1 MFIGV
6 DCGTQGTKA
15 LVIDANGQVRGRG
28 HAAHSLIERDSGARE
43 QHPSIWVEAMVAAV
57 RMALAEAA
65 VPAKEIRCLG
75 ISGQQHGLVVLDAAG
90 SVIRPAKLWNDTETA
105 PDNERIVAA
114 LGGPSAWFDKVGI
127 IPLTG
132 YTISKLA
139 FLAAREPDNFARIAH
154 ILLPHDYLNHWL
166 TGRFVAEYGDASG
179 TGFFDVRKR
188 AWAPDVLAL
197 MDGGSGHL
205 AAALPELVAPDAIVG
220 PLTAKAAEALGLTTA
235 CLVAAGGGDNM
246 MGAIGTG
253 NVREGV
259 VTISLGTSATVYSYS
274 DSPVLDPAGA
284 VAPFCSSTGGW
295 LPLVCTMNATNVTSG
310 GAHLLG
316 RDVGFISEALEATA
330 PGAGGITMLPFLNG
344 ERTPDL
350 PTARASI
357 LGLSA
362 VNMTPE
368 HLMRGMVEGV
378 TFGVLAGLRRIIG
391 DRAPERVFMIGGG
404 ARSRPW
410 RQMVAD
416 MTGAEIVVPAGDE
429 AGCLGAA
436 IQAVWAHGRATGSGE
451 AITAIADRCVAL
463 DPDKTTM
470 PIAGRK
476 SAYDDAFAL
485 YRARLAEIHGVG

>member
-15 LVIDANGQVRGRG
+15 LVLDENGRVHGRG
-28 HAAHSLIERDSGARE
+28 HAAHTLIERDSGARE

-65 VPAKEIRCLG
+65 APAEAIRCIG
-75 ISGQQHGLVVLDAAG
+75 VSGQQHGLVVLDSAG
-90 SVIRPAKLWNDTETA
+90 AVIRPAKLWNDTETA

-114 LGGPSAWFDKVGI
+114 LGGPAAWFEKVGI

-139 FLAAREPDNFARIAH
+139 FLADHEAGNFARIAH

-166 TGRFVAEYGDASG
+166 TGRFVAECGDASG

-188 AWAPDVLAL
+188 AWAPQALAL
-197 MDGGSGHL
+197 IDGGSGRL
-205 AAALPELVAPDAIVG
+205 AAALPELVASDAIVG
-220 PLTAKAAEALGLTTA
+220 SLTAAAAAALGLSPK
-235 CLVAAGGGDNM
+235 CLVATGGGDNM
-246 MGAIGTG
+246 MGAVGTG

-259 VTISLGTSATVYSYS
+259 VTMSLGTSATVYSYS
-274 DSPVLDPAGA
+274 NTPVLDPSGA
-284 VAPFCSSTGGW
+284 VAPFCASTGGW

-310 GAHLLG
+310 GAHLIG
-316 RDVGFISEALEATA
+316 REIGFVSEALEATA

-350 PTARASI
+350 PTARGTI

-362 VNMTPE
+362 LNMTPE
-368 HLMRGMVEGV
+368 NLMRAMVEGV
-378 TFGVLAGLRRIIG
+378 TFGVIAGLHRILG
-391 DRAPERVFMIGGG
+391 ARAAERVFMIGGG
-404 ARSRPW
+404 ARSKPW

-416 MTGAEIVVPAGDE
+416 MTGAEIVVPIGDE

-436 IQAVWAHGRATGSGE
+436 IQAIWAYGRASGAGE
-451 AITAIADRCVAL
+451 DIADIADRCVVI
-463 DPDKTTM
+463 DQDKTTP

-485 YRARLAEIHGVG
+485 YRTQLARLHGVN

>member
-15 LVIDANGQVRGRG
+15 LVIDENGRVRGRG
-28 HAAHSLIERDSGARE
+28 HAAHGLIERDSGARE
-43 QHPSIWVEAMVAAV
+43 QHPSTWVDAMIAAV
-57 RMALAEAA
+57 RMALKEAA
-65 VPAKEIRCLG
+65 LPADAIRCLG
-75 ISGQQHGLVVLDAAG
+75 ISGQQHGLAVLDDKGA
-90 SVIRPAKLWNDTETA
+90 VIRPAKLWCDTETA

-114 LGGPSAWFDKVGI
+114 FGGPAAWFEKVGI

-139 FLAAREPDNFARIAH
+139 FLADREPDNFARIAH

-188 AWAPDVLAL
+188 AWAPEAL
-197 MDGGSGHL
+197 SLIDRGSGHL
-205 AAALPELVAPDAIVG
+205 AAALPDLVAPDAIVG
-220 PLTAKAAEALGLTTA
+220 KLTPAAAEALGLTTD
-235 CLVAAGGGDNM
+235 CLVTSGGGDNM

-259 VTISLGTSATVYSYS
+259 VTVSLGTSATVFSYS
-274 DSPVLDPAGA
+274 DTPVLDPSGA
-284 VAPFCSSTGGW
+284 VAPFCSSSGGW

-316 RDVGFISEALEATA
+316 RDIGFVSEALEGTS

-350 PTARASI
+350 PTARGTI

-368 HLMRGMVEGV
+368 NLMRAMVEGV
-378 TFGVLAGLRRIIG
+378 TFGVLAGLHRIRG
-391 DRAPERVFMIGGG
+391 DKAAERVFMIGGG
-404 ARSRPW
+404 ARSKPW

-416 MTGAEIVVPAGDE
+416 MTGAEIVVPTGDE

-436 IQAVWAHGRATGSGE
+436 IQAIWAYGRSTGAGE
-451 AITAIADRCVAL
+451 DIAAIADRCVSL
-463 DPDKTTM
+463 DADKTTT
-470 PIAGRK
+470 PVASRK
-476 SAYDDAFAL
+476 SAYDEAFGL
-485 YRARLAEIHGVG
+485 YRARLADVHGVN

>member
-15 LVIDANGQVRGRG
+15 LVVDAAGRVLGRG
-28 HAAHSLIERDSGARE
+28 HATHVLIERDSGARE
-43 QHPSIWVEAMVAAV
+43 QHPSIWVDAMIASV

-65 VPAKEIRCLG
+65 VPGDAIRAIG
-75 ISGQQHGLVVLDAAG
+75 ISGQQHGLVVLDKAG
-90 SVIRPAKLWNDTETA
+90 AVIRPAKLWCDTETA
-105 PDNERIVAA
+105 PDNEHLVAG
-114 LGGPSAWFDKVGI
+114 LGGPKAWFDKVGI

-139 FLAAREPDNFARIAH
+139 FLAEREPENFARIAH

-188 AWAPDVLAL
+188 AWAPDVLASI
-197 MDGGSGHL
+197 DGGSGLL
-205 AAALPELVAPDAIVG
+205 AAALPDLVAPDAIIG
-220 PLTAKAAEALGLTTA
+220 SLTAGAAEALGLSPT

-259 VTISLGTSATVYSYS
+259 VTMSLGTSATVYSYS
-274 DSPVLDPAGA
+274 DTPVLDPSGC
-284 VAPFCSSTGGW
+284 VAPFCSSSGGW

-316 RDVGFISEALEATA
+316 RDVGFVNDALEMTD
-330 PGAGGITMLPFLNG
+330 PGAGGLTMLPFLNG

-350 PTARASI
+350 PTARGS
-357 LGLSA
+357 LVGLSA

-368 HLMRGMVEGV
+368 NLMRAMVEGV
-378 TFGVLAGLRRIIG
+378 TFGMLSGLKRVLGARS
-391 DRAPERVFMIGGG
+391 AERVFMIGGG
-404 ARSRPW
+404 ARSRAW

-416 MTGAEIVVPAGDE
+416 MTGAEIVVPVGDE
-429 AGCLGAA
+429 AGCLGAV
-436 IQAVWAHGRATGSGE
+436 IQAIWAHGRASGAGE
-451 AITAIADRCVAL
+451 EIAA
-463 DPDKTTM
+463 
-470 PIAGRK
+470 IAGRCVGLDTDK
-476 SAYDDAFAL
+476 RATPVAGRRAAYDDAFGHYKAEL
-485 YRARLAEIHGVG
+485 ARLYGVN

>member
-15 LVIDANGQVRGRG
+15 LVIDGDGRVRGRG

-43 QHPSIWVEAMVAAV
+43 QHPSIWVDAMIAAV

-65 VPAKEIRCLG
+65 VPAGAIRCIG
-75 ISGQQHGLVVLDAAG
+75 VSGQQHGLVVLDASGA
-90 SVIRPAKLWNDTETA
+90 VIRPAKLWNDTETA
-105 PDNERIVAA
+105 PDNERLVAA
-114 LGGPSAWFDKVGI
+114 LGGPAAWFEAVGI

-139 FLAAREPDNFARIAH
+139 FLADREPENFARIAH

-188 AWAPDVLAL
+188 AWAPEVLSL
-197 MDGGSGHL
+197 IDGGSGRL
-205 AAALPELVAPDAIVG
+205 AAALPELVAPDAVVG
-220 PLTAKAAEALGLTTA
+220 TLTPAAAEALGLTTT

-259 VTISLGTSATVYSYS
+259 VTISLGTSATVFSYA
-274 DSPVLDPAGA
+274 DAPVLDPSGA

-310 GAHLLG
+310 GAHLFG
-316 RDVGFISEALEATA
+316 RDVGFVSEALEATG

-350 PTARASI
+350 PTARGSI

-362 VNMTPE
+362 VNMTPDN
-368 HLMRGMVEGV
+368 LMRAMVEGV
-378 TFGVLAGLRRIIG
+378 TFGVLAGLHRIRG
-391 DRAPERVFMIGGG
+391 DRAAERVFMIGGG
-404 ARSRPW
+404 ARSKAW

-416 MTGAEIVVPAGDE
+416 MTGAEIVVPTGDE

-436 IQAVWAHGRATGSGE
+436 IQAIWAYGRASGTGE
-451 AITAIADRCVAL
+451 EIAAIADRCVAL
-463 DPDKTTM
+463 DPDKTTA
-470 PIAGRK
+470 PVAGRK
-476 SAYDDAFAL
+476 PAYDDAFAL
-485 YRARLAEIHGVG
+485 YRRRLAEVHGVH

>member
-15 LVIDANGQVRGRG
+15 LVIDGDGRVRGRG

-43 QHPSIWVEAMVAAV
+43 QHPSIWVDAMIAAV
-57 RMALAEAA
+57 RMALSEAA
-65 VPAKEIRCLG
+65 VPAEAIRCLG
-75 ISGQQHGLVVLDAAG
+75 VSGQQHGLVVLDASGA
-90 SVIRPAKLWNDTETA
+90 VIRPAKLWNDTETA
-105 PDNERIVAA
+105 PDNERLVAA
-114 LGGPSAWFDKVGI
+114 LGGPAAWFETVGI

-139 FLAAREPDNFARIAH
+139 FLADREPENFARIAH

-166 TGRFVAEYGDASG
+166 TGRFVAEFGDASG

-188 AWAPDVLAL
+188 AWAPEVLSL
-197 MDGGSGHL
+197 IDGGSGRL
-205 AAALPELVAPDAIVG
+205 AAALPELVAPDAVIG
-220 PLTAKAAEALGLTTA
+220 TLTPAAAEALGLTTA

-259 VTISLGTSATVYSYS
+259 VTISLGTSATVFSYA
-274 DSPVLDPAGA
+274 DAPVLDPSGA

-310 GAHLLG
+310 GAHLFG
-316 RDVGFISEALEATA
+316 RDVGFVSEALEATG

-350 PTARASI
+350 PTARGSI

-362 VNMTPE
+362 VNMTPDN
-368 HLMRGMVEGV
+368 LMRAMVEGV
-378 TFGVLAGLRRIIG
+378 TFGVLAGLHRIRG

-404 ARSRPW
+404 ARSKAW

-416 MTGAEIVVPAGDE
+416 MTGAEIVVPTGDE

-436 IQAVWAHGRATGSGE
+436 IQAIWAYGRASGAGE
-451 AITAIADRCVAL
+451 EIATIADRCVAL
-463 DPDKTTM
+463 DPDKTTA
-470 PIAGRK
+470 PVAGRK

-485 YRARLAEIHGVG
+485 YRRRLAEVHGVH

>member
-15 LVIDANGQVRGRG
+15 LVIDENGKVRGRG
-28 HAAHSLIERDSGARE
+28 HASHTLIERDSGARE
-43 QHPSIWVEAMVAAV
+43 QHPSIWVDAMIAAV
-57 RMALAEAA
+57 RMALGEAA
-65 VPAKEIRCLG
+65 VPADAIRCLG
-75 ISGQQHGLVVLDAAG
+75 ISGQQHGLAVLDKAG
-90 SVIRPAKLWNDTETA
+90 AVIRPAKLWCDTETA
-105 PDNERIVAA
+105 PDNDRVVASF
-114 LGGPSAWFDKVGI
+114 GGPSVWFEKLGI

-139 FLAAREPDNFARIAH
+139 FLADREPDNFARIAH

-179 TGFFDVRKR
+179 TGFLDVRKR
-188 AWAPDVLAL
+188 AWAPEAL
-197 MDGGSGHL
+197 SLIDGGKGHL

-220 PLTAKAAEALGLTTA
+220 SLTPAAAEALGLTTS

-259 VTISLGTSATVYSYS
+259 VTISLGTSATVFSYS
-274 DSPVLDPAGA
+274 DTPVLDPSGA
-284 VAPFCSSTGGW
+284 VAPFCSSSGGW

-310 GAHLLG
+310 GAHLFG
-316 RDVGFISEALEATA
+316 REIGFVSEALEATA

-350 PTARASI
+350 PTARGSI

-368 HLMRGMVEGV
+368 NLMRAMVEGV
-378 TFGVLAGLRRIIG
+378 TFGVLAGLYRIRG
-391 DRAPERVFMIGGG
+391 DKAAQRVFMIGGG
-404 ARSRPW
+404 ARSKPW

-416 MTGAEIVVPAGDE
+416 MTGAEIVVPMGDE

-436 IQAVWAHGRATGSGE
+436 IQAIWAYGRSSGSGE
-451 AITAIADRCVAL
+451 DIAAIADRCVTL
-463 DPDKTTM
+463 DGDKTTS
-470 PIAGRK
+470 PVAGRK
-476 SAYDDAFAL
+476 AAYDEAFDL
-485 YRARLAEIHGVG
+485 YRTRLATVHGVK

>member
-15 LVIDANGQVRGRG
+15 LVIDEDGRVHGRG

-57 RMALAEAA
+57 RMALGEAG
-65 VPAKEIRCLG
+65 VPADAIRCLG
-75 ISGQQHGLVVLDAAG
+75 VSGQQHGLAVLDAAG
-90 SVIRPAKLWNDTETA
+90 TVIRPAKLWNDTETA
-105 PDNERIVAA
+105 PDNERLVAA
-114 LGGPSAWFDKVGI
+114 LGGPAAWFDKLGI

-139 FLAAREPDNFARIAH
+139 FLADREAGNFARIAH
-154 ILLPHDYLNHWL
+154 ILLPHDYLNYWL
-166 TGRFVAEYGDASG
+166 TGRCVAEYGDASG

-188 AWAPDVLAL
+188 TWAPQVLSL
-197 MDGGSGHL
+197 IDGGSGHL
-205 AAALPELVAPDAIVG
+205 ARALPELVAPDAVVG
-220 PLTAKAAEALGLTTA
+220 SLTAAAAEALGLSPA

-246 MGAIGTG
+246 MGAIGSG

-259 VTISLGTSATVYSYS
+259 VTMSIGTSATVYAYS
-274 DSPVLDPAGA
+274 DTPVLDPTGA

-316 RDVGFISEALEATA
+316 RDVGFVSEALQATA

-350 PTARASI
+350 PTARGSI

-362 VNMTPE
+362 VNMTPDN
-368 HLMRGMVEGV
+368 LMRAMVEGV
-378 TFGVLAGLRRIIG
+378 TFGVLAGLHRIRG
-391 DRAPERVFMIGGG
+391 DKTPERVFMIGGG
-404 ARSRPW
+404 ARSTPW
-410 RQMVAD
+410 RQTLAD
-416 MTGAEIVVPAGDE
+416 MTGAEIVVPVGDE

-436 IQAVWAHGRATGSGE
+436 IQAIWAYGRASGAGE
-451 AITAIADRCVAL
+451 DIAAIADRCVAL
-463 DPDKTTM
+463 DADKTTA
-470 PIAGRK
+470 PVASRK
-476 SAYDDAFAL
+476 PAYDDAFGL
-485 YRARLAEIHGVG
+485 YRARLAQVHGVN

>member
-1 MFIGV
+1 
-6 DCGTQGTKA
+6 
-15 LVIDANGQVRGRG
+15 
-28 HAAHSLIERDSGARE
+28 
-43 QHPSIWVEAMVAAV
+43 MVTAV

-65 VPAKEIRCLG
+65 VPASSVRCLG
-75 ISGQQHGLVVLDAAG
+75 VSGQQHGLVVLDAAG
-90 SVIRPAKLWNDTETA
+90 AVIRPAKLWNDTETA
-105 PDNERIVAA
+105 PDNERLVAA
-114 LGGPSAWFDKVGI
+114 LGGPAAWYAKVGI

-139 FLAAREPDNFARIAH
+139 FLADREPDNFARIAH

-166 TGRFVAEYGDASG
+166 TGRFAAEYGDASG
-179 TGFFDVRKR
+179 TGFFDVRTR
-188 AWAPDVLAL
+188 TWAPEVLSL
-197 MDGGSGHL
+197 IDRGSGHL
-205 AAALPELVAPDAIVG
+205 AAALPELLAPDAIVG
-220 PLTAKAAEALGLTTA
+220 PLTSAAAEALGLSTQ
-235 CLVAAGGGDNM
+235 CLVAVGGGDNM
-246 MGAIGTG
+246 MGAVGTG

-259 VTISLGTSATVYSYS
+259 VTMGLGTSATVYTYS
-274 DSPVLDPAGA
+274 DTPVLDPVGA

-316 RDVGFISEALEATA
+316 RDIGFVSEALDATP

-350 PTARASI
+350 PTARGSL

-368 HLMRGMVEGV
+368 NLMRAMVEGV
-378 TFGVLAGLRRIIG
+378 TFGVLAGLHRIMG

-404 ARSRPW
+404 ARAKPW

-416 MTGAEIVVPAGDE
+416 MTGAEIVVPASDE

-436 IQAVWAHGRATGSGE
+436 IQSIWASGRASGAGE
-451 AITAIADRCVAL
+451 DIGAIADRCVAL
-463 DPDKTTM
+463 DSSKTTE

-476 SAYDDAFAL
+476 AAYDEAFAT
-485 YRARLAEIHGVG
+485 YKARLTQIHGVT

>member
-15 LVIDANGQVRGRG
+15 LVIDENGRVCGRG

-43 QHPSIWVEAMVAAV
+43 QHPSIWVDAMIAAV
-57 RMALAEAA
+57 RMALGEAA
-65 VPAKEIRCLG
+65 VPADAIRCLG
-75 ISGQQHGLVVLDAAG
+75 VSGQQHGLAVLDKAG
-90 SVIRPAKLWNDTETA
+90 AVIRPAKLWNDTETA
-105 PDNERIVAA
+105 PDNERVVAA
-114 LGGPSAWFDKVGI
+114 LGGPATWFQKLGI

-139 FLAAREPDNFARIAH
+139 FLADREPENFARIAH

-188 AWAPDVLAL
+188 AWAPEAL
-197 MDGGSGHL
+197 SIIDHGAGHL
-205 AAALPELVAPDAIVG
+205 AAALPDLVAPDAIVG
-220 PLTAKAAEALGLTTA
+220 KLTPAAAEALGLTTN

-259 VTISLGTSATVYSYS
+259 VTISLGTSATVFSYS
-274 DSPVLDPAGA
+274 DTPVLDPSGA

-316 RDVGFISEALEATA
+316 RDIGFVSDALEAAA

-350 PTARASI
+350 PTARGTI

-368 HLMRGMVEGV
+368 NLMRAMVEGV
-378 TFGVLAGLRRIIG
+378 TFGVLAGLHRIRG
-391 DRAPERVFMIGGG
+391 NKAAERVFMIGGG
-404 ARSRPW
+404 ARSKPW

-416 MTGAEIVVPAGDE
+416 MTGAEIVVPSGDE

-436 IQAVWAHGRATGSGE
+436 IQAIWAYGRSKGAGE
-451 AITAIADRCVAL
+451 DIVTIADRCVTL
-463 DPDKTTM
+463 DADKTTK
-470 PIAGRK
+470 PAAGRK
-476 SAYDDAFAL
+476 SAYDDAFGL
-485 YRARLAEIHGVG
+485 YRARLAQVHGVN